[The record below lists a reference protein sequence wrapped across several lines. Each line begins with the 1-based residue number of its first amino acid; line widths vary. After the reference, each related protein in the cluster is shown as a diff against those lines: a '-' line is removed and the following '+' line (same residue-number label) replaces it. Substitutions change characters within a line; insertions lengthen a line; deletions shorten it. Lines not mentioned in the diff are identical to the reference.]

1 MRKLNLALAAS
12 VAIALASGQAN
23 ATNNGLTNNADVIVY
38 LSGSSAQAGNIANAI
53 TSLCQTGT
61 RELYQSK
68 SSTGNQQTYYCLS
81 SGVSGLTD
89 GTKVQFRFS
98 TYTQILGTTVFPTGQ
113 SASGSVIGGA
123 PVARKNNL
131 QFLAVSPAIAGSCV
145 DATASGST
153 TYTYTCDDSVAGVL
167 APYAPQLGITDL
179 APQWFVLENAPAEA
193 GAMSSADVAK
203 LKVTPGT
210 LQIFNTPVTLGLRN
224 ALQDIQFPGQ
234 CTANR
239 ELASCTPNLTAAQI
253 AKVFDGSAVT
263 WDLVVPGLNNKPVKV
278 VRREIGSGTQATL
291 NIAVPSLMYSN
302 LAKAYP
308 CTSGAQPTILN
319 SANVTVAGTGTL
331 MKNALIAA
339 DAAGDWAMGILA
351 PNANGAGPDA
361 SGTAA
366 YRFVKIDGGAP
377 TMNDT
382 AAGKYKFFSQ
392 GTLQRLQTG
401 AGTAQ
406 EVSLIDAL
414 VAKATDPSIIATG
427 NNTAANKQ
435 SFGNWGYMV
444 PSASTNCSGTSC
456 DTNPVTTQRFAAATA
471 AAPNNCVAPTASW

>member
-1 MRKLNLALAAS
+1 
-12 VAIALASGQAN
+12 
-23 ATNNGLTNNADVIVY
+23 
-38 LSGSSAQAGNIANAI
+38 
-53 TSLCQTGT
+53 
-61 RELYQSK
+61 
-68 SSTGNQQTYYCLS
+68 
-81 SGVSGLTD
+81 
-89 GTKVQFRFS
+89 
-98 TYTQILGTTVFPTGQ
+98 
-113 SASGSVIGGA
+113 
-123 PVARKNNL
+123 
-131 QFLAVSPAIAGSCV
+131 
-145 DATASGST
+145 
-153 TYTYTCDDSVAGVL
+153 
-167 APYAPQLGITDL
+167 
-179 APQWFVLENAPAEA
+179 
-193 GAMSSADVAK
+193 
-203 LKVTPGT
+203 
-210 LQIFNTPVTLGLRN
+210 
-224 ALQDIQFPGQ
+224 
-234 CTANR
+234 
-239 ELASCTPNLTAAQI
+239 
-253 AKVFDGSAVT
+253 
-263 WDLVVPGLNNKPVKV
+263 
-278 VRREIGSGTQATL
+278 
-291 NIAVPSLMYSN
+291 
-302 LAKAYP
+302 
-308 CTSGAQPTILN
+308 
-319 SANVTVAGTGTL
+319 

-427 NNTAANKQ
+427 NNAAANKQ

-456 DTNPVTTQRFAAATA
+456 DTNPSTTQRFAAATA